1 MTMEGTLDPGGG
13 GGGIALDVAEGGG
26 GGAEPVVR
34 RSKILMEP
42 SDEQL
47 PIMFGVWGEKSAW

>member
-1 MTMEGTLDPGGG
+1 MTIEGTVDPGGG
-13 GGGIALDVAEGGG
+13 AGGMAPGTAGG

-34 RSKILMEP
+34 RSNILMEP

-47 PIMFGVWGEKSAW
+47 ETMFGVWGEKRAW